1 MIKSRVIT
9 HPIHGECLYVDN
21 GVIEIGVPLTFGIR
35 VTHFSFVG
43 ENNLFYEQPLNLKKF
58 STDDGWR
65 LRGGHRFW
73 LAPESKADYCPD
85 NEPIEYELL
94 ENGVR
99 ITQKKDEWLQV
110 IKSLELRLIG
120 NVLEIEHRILNTGEK
135 RRCSLW
141 GVSSMAGGGTLT
153 LQLPQREGGYD
164 PNLHIAAWD
173 YTNLGDERL
182 CFTKEQIKIVQR
194 AGVRNLKIGVGHPVG
209 AAVYEIGDV
218 IVKKHIPLE
227 VGKEYP
233 DGGVSFETYV
243 SDVMIEVEGL
253 SPLMD
258 VLPNESAA
266 YTERLEL
273 LRKE

>member
-1 MIKSRVIT
+1 MISSRKVE

-21 GVIEIGVPLTFGIR
+21 GVIQIGIPLMFGIR
-35 VTHFSFVG
+35 IAHFSFVG
-43 ENNLFYEQPLNLKKF
+43 EKNLFYEQPISLKKF

-73 LAPESKADYCPD
+73 LAPESKADYFPD

-110 IKSLELRLIG
+110 IKSLELRLLDNI
-120 NVLEIEHRILNTGEK
+120 LEIEHRIVNMGEK

-141 GVSSMAGGGTLT
+141 GISSMAGGGTLT
-153 LQLPQREGGYD
+153 LQLPQREGGYN
-164 PNLHIAAWD
+164 PNLHIAVWD
-173 YTNLGDERL
+173 YTNLDDERL
-182 CFTKEQIKIVQR
+182 CFTKEEIKIVQR
-194 AGVRNLKIGVGHPVG
+194 TGDRNLKIGVGHPVG
-209 AAVYEIGDV
+209 AATYENGEV

-227 VGKEYP
+227 TGKEYP

-243 SDVMIEVEGL
+243 CDAMIEVEGL

-258 VLPNESAA
+258 VLPNESVA
-266 YTERLEL
+266 YTERLEVL
-273 LRKE
+273 CKK